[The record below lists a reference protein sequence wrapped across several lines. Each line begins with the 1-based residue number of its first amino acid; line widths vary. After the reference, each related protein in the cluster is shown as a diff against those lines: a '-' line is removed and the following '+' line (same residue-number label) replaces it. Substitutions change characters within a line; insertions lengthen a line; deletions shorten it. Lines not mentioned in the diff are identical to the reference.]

1 MVLLETHSLAGFI
14 MHKIFIYRVALVA
27 ALAGLLFGLDIGV
40 ISGALPFL
48 HQDLQLS
55 MSAESWVVSSVLF
68 SAAVGAIVSGWLSS
82 YWGRKNSILL
92 SAILF
97 GVASLGSGFA
107 KNYEFLIIM
116 RILLGFSVGVA
127 TYNAPIYIS
136 EIAPANIRGRLVT
149 FYQLMIR
156 VGIVL
161 AFFSDYIFTP
171 SGNWRMMLGI
181 ISVPA
186 FIMVLLVLSLPKS
199 PRWLMLNGFHEQAQ
213 AVLKKLVSP
222 TEYETSLS
230 ELEASARHKESLM
243 SLLRKKPFL
252 TVVGFGIIL
261 QMIQQFSGMN
271 GILYFAPEMFA
282 HAGFASHT
290 DQMWATFLIG
300 LVNMISTIFALRI
313 VETMGR
319 RKVLY
324 LSGGMILV
332 STIILALI
340 FTFNHH
346 VSQFTGE
353 LSLLVIFFFIIGFA
367 LGYGP
372 IISTLCSEVF
382 PLNGRAFA
390 MSCATTAN
398 WTANGLIGALT
409 LPLISNMGI
418 GNYFF
423 LLAGF
428 AVVSLVYFRLFVPE
442 TKQVSL
448 EHLEANL
455 WKKVPLRDIGN

>member
-1 MVLLETHSLAGFI
+1 

-48 HQDLQLS
+48 QQDLNLTV
-55 MSAESWVVSSVLF
+55 SAEGWIVSSVLF
-68 SAAVGAIVSGWLSS
+68 SAAVGAIASGWLSS

-97 GVASLGSGFA
+97 AIASLGSGFA

-116 RILLGFSVGVA
+116 RIVLGFAVGVA

-149 FYQLMIR
+149 FYQFMITF
-156 VGIVL
+156 GILL

-171 SGNWRMMLGI
+171 DGNWRAMLSI
-181 ISVPA
+181 ISAPA

-213 AVLKKLVSP
+213 AVLRKLVSP
-222 TEYETSLS
+222 AEYESSLS
-230 ELEASARHKESLM
+230 ELKTSASHHESLGD
-243 SLLRKKPFL
+243 LLRQKPFL
-252 TVVGFGIIL
+252 KIVCFGIVL

-282 HAGFASHT
+282 HSGFVSHT

-300 LVNMISTIFALRI
+300 LVNMVSTIFALRF

-324 LSGGMILV
+324 LSGGLILV

-340 FTFNHH
+340 FTFNTQ
-346 VSQFTGE
+346 VNQFTGE
-353 LSLLVIFFFIIGFA
+353 LSLLVIFLFIIGFA

-372 IISTLCSEVF
+372 IIWTLCSEVF

-390 MSCATTAN
+390 MSCATTSN
-398 WTANGLIGALT
+398 WAANGLVGAFT
-409 LPLISNMGI
+409 LPLMTSMGM

-428 AVVSLVYFRLFVPE
+428 AIVSLLYFRLFVPE
-442 TKQVSL
+442 TKNV
-448 EHLEANL
+448 HLERLEMNL
-455 WKKVPLRDIGN
+455 RNNVPLREIGEVK